1 MTSTKELFASGINYI
16 LRDIKDNTE
25 LFESGTDYLERV
37 QAKTSVYNKAK
48 HERQIAK
55 IKNDLSKIKENIKKH
70 KRELKFYV
78 EYFGYTE
85 EDFKRLNLHPATD
98 EEIER
103 DYQNDLKEVSYD
115 KERGRGKYT
124 QYEHDCLVQRVNAF
138 NKANDLPIVNF

>member
-16 LRDIKDNTE
+16 LRDIKDNEEMYQTGTE
-25 LFESGTDYLERV
+25 YLERV
-37 QAKTSVYNKAK
+37 QAKLSGHNKAK
-48 HERQIAK
+48 HERQIA
-55 IKNDLSKIKENIKKH
+55 KIKENIKKH
-70 KRELKFYV
+70 KRELKYYV

-85 EDFKRLNLHPATD
+85 EDFKKLNLHPATD

-103 DYQNDLKEVSYD
+103 DYQNDLKEISFD

-138 NKANDLPIVNF
+138 NKENNLPLVNF

>member
-25 LFESGTDYLERV
+25 LFESGTEYLERV
-37 QAKTSVYNKAK
+37 QAKLSVNNKAK
-48 HERQIAK
+48 HQRQIAK

-70 KRELKFYV
+70 KRELKHYV

-98 EEIER
+98 EEIEQ
-103 DYQNDLKEVSYD
+103 DYQNDLKEIGFD
-115 KERGRGKYT
+115 KEKGRGKYT
-124 QYEHDCLVQRVNAF
+124 QYEHECLVQRVNAF
-138 NKANDLPIVNF
+138 NKENDLPIVNF